1 MQMQLF
7 PINRGRNLFRLLFC
21 LLGCKLTELVK
32 KTAIINQQTVVPH
45 CVYAKG
51 VKQKLHNA
59 VLKNEWL
66 EKVEV
71 VLC

>member
-7 PINRGRNLFRLLFC
+7 PRNRGRDSFRLFFC
-21 LLGCKLTELVK
+21 LFYDVLTEVVK
-32 KTAIINQQTVVPH
+32 KTAIINQQTAVLH

-71 VLC
+71 VL

>member
-1 MQMQLF
+1 MQVQLF
-7 PINRGRNLFRLLFC
+7 PRNRGRYSLSLLFC
-21 LLGCKLTELVK
+21 LFGCKLTEWVK
-32 KTAIINQQTVVPH
+32 KTAIINQQTAVLH

-71 VLC
+71 VL